1 MTPDSIAEGG
11 GFLWLGTYNT
21 GQTTPNDNYI
31 YRSADDGATWTVVNT
46 TTTHRHIHGLRYN
59 NGKLYAF
66 IGDAD
71 GDGIW
76 VSADNGVTLTPLC
89 TEYGCV
95 AIDAAFDPANAFM
108 IFGTDNFTQQNKIV
122 KVALSDGARSVVQD
136 IPYTSFSTF
145 RLNASTFLIGT
156 TLEGGVPIV
165 DPNLHL
171 FASFDG
177 GTSFQDVYQT
187 PISGPGSR
195 VGLEVHYAYS
205 NGDFPILVNGH
216 GTLVA
221 RLVPAT
227 APANTALPTV
237 SGTARVGQ
245 ALTGSNG
252 TWTGSAPIT
261 YENQWRLCNGAGAS
275 CADIAG
281 ATGPTYTPVAGDV
294 GKTVR
299 LRVTATNSVSS
310 VSADSAATAAV
321 LVASP
326 LGNTV
331 LPGVS
336 GTAQVGQVLTG
347 SDGTWTGTA
356 PITFVKQWRLCDG
369 SGASCADIAGATGP
383 TYTPV
388 AGDVGKTVRLR
399 VTATNPDDTV
409 DADSAA
415 TAVVIAASSGGG
427 GGGGGGG
434 GRWRWR
440 WRRHT
445 EPQTSTSRAR
455 PSRPRRLGRH
465 DHLAAARVGRQ
476 ELRAGHRRDGRRDP
490 PSGRV
495 ARLRDDRPGAGLRDQ
510 RAREAAV
517 QPRLAVGGCAVRQ
530 HRRRDERDG
539 GRRARA
545 GCNDRV
551 LAGRFRPGQQQPDA
565 EGEHPGRGDPAAGAA
580 QAAGRRQA
588 GTREGAGAAAAPG
601 CRQDVHVHV
610 GGQPQ
615 RHPGT
620 AERRRAVGRVDAGR
634 QADQAHQVVQGRQ
647 GALSL
652 LVPKK
657 TKGKSLRVK
666 IKVTA
671 SGQTA
676 TRVFTYRVH

>member
-1 MTPDSIAEGG
+1 MLDLPVAPVFYTTLTPDSIAEGG

-31 YRSADDGATWTVVNT
+31 YRSADDGATWAIVNT

-76 VSADNGVTLTPLC
+76 VSSDNGVTLTPLC

-245 ALTGSNG
+245 ALTG
-252 TWTGSAPIT
+252 I
-261 YENQWRLCNGAGAS
+261 ERHLDRIGA
-275 CADIAG
+275 DHVRE
-281 ATGPTYTPVAGDV
+281 PVAALQRRR
-294 GKTVR
+294 R
-299 LRVTATNSVSS
+299 LVCRH
-310 VSADSAATAAV
+310 
-321 LVASP
+321 
-326 LGNTV
+326 
-331 LPGVS
+331 
-336 GTAQVGQVLTG
+336 
-347 SDGTWTGTA
+347 
-356 PITFVKQWRLCDG
+356 RRCDG
-369 SGASCADIAGATGP
+369 S
-383 TYTPV
+383 
-388 AGDVGKTVRLR
+388 
-399 VTATNPDDTV
+399 
-409 DADSAA
+409 
-415 TAVVIAASSGGG
+415 
-427 GGGGGGG
+427 
-434 GRWRWR
+434 
-440 WRRHT
+440 RRT
-445 EPQTSTSRAR
+445 R
-455 PSRPRRLGRH
+455 PSR
-465 DHLAAARVGRQ
+465 VT
-476 ELRAGHRRDGRRDP
+476 
-490 PSGRV
+490 SGRPCV
-495 ARLRDDRPGAGLRDQ
+495 CG
-510 RAREAAV
+510 
-517 QPRLAVGGCAVRQ
+517 
-530 HRRRDERDG
+530 
-539 GRRARA
+539 
-545 GCNDRV
+545 
-551 LAGRFRPGQQQPDA
+551 
-565 EGEHPGRGDPAAGAA
+565 
-580 QAAGRRQA
+580 
-588 GTREGAGAAAAPG
+588 
-601 CRQDVHVHV
+601 
-610 GGQPQ
+610 
-615 RHPGT
+615 
-620 AERRRAVGRVDAGR
+620 
-634 QADQAHQVVQGRQ
+634 
-647 GALSL
+647 
-652 LVPKK
+652 
-657 TKGKSLRVK
+657 
-666 IKVTA
+666 
-671 SGQTA
+671 
-676 TRVFTYRVH
+676 